1 MAPPDRSEDGIA
13 RETARAA
20 QKLVILVPVPYGEA
34 SRPGVEQE
42 NLVDAAHVVAA
53 VLGVLAV
60 LAVLAALA
68 VVLWRS
74 RSRRTPLDEV
84 GQFAAARELT
94 NRWSADR
101 PAAGSPDR

>member
-1 MAPPDRSEDGIA
+1 M
-13 RETARAA
+13 
-20 QKLVILVPVPYGEA
+20 ILVPVPYGEA

-42 NLVDAAHVVAA
+42 ENLVDAAHVVAA
-53 VLGVLAV
+53 VLGV

-84 GQFAAARELT
+84 GQFAAARQLT
-94 NRWSADR
+94 NRWSADG

>member
-1 MAPPDRSEDGIA
+1 
-13 RETARAA
+13 
-20 QKLVILVPVPYGEA
+20 VILVPVPYGEA

-60 LAVLAALA
+60 LAALA

-84 GQFAAARELT
+84 GQFAAARQLT
-94 NRWSADR
+94 NRWSADG

>member
-1 MAPPDRSEDGIA
+1 M
-13 RETARAA
+13 
-20 QKLVILVPVPYGEA
+20 ILVPVPYGEA

-53 VLGVLAV
+53 VL
-60 LAVLAALA
+60 AVLAALA
-68 VVLWRS
+68 LVLWRS

-84 GQFAAARELT
+84 GQFAAARQLT
-94 NRWSADR
+94 NRWSADG